1 MEHDSVPLLPASAIR
16 EIEKLKEHVLK
27 GCLSDMPPSG
37 GTHRNEALHKTL
49 NKSLKRSRIGLELA
63 LAFLGIFFYK
73 WNEKKLSKKNS
84 GFKRCNFIRP
94 VEMYCEQ
101 KLFIPEEAE
110 NFGASLSI
118 EEIIQ
123 AADCDFSDNISE
135 AGDVVNCINYLL
147 EENSDTSTDN
157 FHSSD
162 DQTEDENHED
172 CSDSINNACVAS
184 IIQSASNFALLDKQ
198 LENMKGYATFAGIKD
213 HLIELKN
220 VFSFFSA
227 CESRDDYA
235 NSDLDS
241 FLLANSM

>member
-1 MEHDSVPLLPASAIR
+1 MIESFKLIIRDYADKGKVRTMPTPSAEVILNNIQTFMNQWRTVEHNSVPLLPASAIC

-27 GCLSDMPPSG
+27 GCLSEIPPSR
-37 GTHRNEALHKTL
+37 GTHRNVALHKTL

-84 GFKRCNFIRP
+84 GLKRCNFIRP

-123 AADCDFSDNISE
+123 AADCDFSDNI
-135 AGDVVNCINYLL
+135 I
-147 EENSDTSTDN
+147 
-157 FHSSD
+157 F
-162 DQTEDENHED
+162 
-172 CSDSINNACVAS
+172 
-184 IIQSASNFALLDKQ
+184 
-198 LENMKGYATFAGIKD
+198 
-213 HLIELKN
+213 
-220 VFSFFSA
+220 
-227 CESRDDYA
+227 
-235 NSDLDS
+235 
-241 FLLANSM
+241 

>member
-1 MEHDSVPLLPASAIR
+1 
-16 EIEKLKEHVLK
+16 
-27 GCLSDMPPSG
+27 
-37 GTHRNEALHKTL
+37 
-49 NKSLKRSRIGLELA
+49 
-63 LAFLGIFFYK
+63 
-73 WNEKKLSKKNS
+73 
-84 GFKRCNFIRP
+84 
-94 VEMYCEQ
+94 MYCEQ
-101 KLFIPEEAE
+101 KLLIPEEAE
-110 NFGASLSI
+110 NFGASLST

-147 EENSDTSTDN
+147 EENFDTSTDD

-172 CSDSINNACVAS
+172 CSDSLNNACVAS
-184 IIQSASNFALLDKQ
+184 IIQSASNFALLGKQ
-198 LENMKGYATFAGIKD
+198 LENMKGYTTFARIKD

-227 CESRDDYA
+227 FESRDDYA

-241 FLLANSM
+241 FLLANSMSRVLKLFF